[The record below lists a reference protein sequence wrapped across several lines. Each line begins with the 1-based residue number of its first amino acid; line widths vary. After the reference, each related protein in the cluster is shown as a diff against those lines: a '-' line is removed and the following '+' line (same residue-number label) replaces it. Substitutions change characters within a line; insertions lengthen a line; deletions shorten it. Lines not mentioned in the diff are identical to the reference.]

1 MHVEIIT
8 MHRRE
13 LLPGITTPECPPVIV
28 QDSKKTLRRARTR
41 AALIETAQ
49 LLLLA
54 GVDALFLRWPST
66 HLPTFTRDE
75 SLLILM
81 ALNVIMLGSIWMI
94 RATPRWK
101 AQRIARTWCPREQ
114 SRFFG
119 K

>member
-1 MHVEIIT
+1 MRVEILT
-8 MHRRE
+8 MQRRE
-13 LLPGITTPECPPVIV
+13 LLPGVTTPECPPVVV

-41 AALIETAQ
+41 AAVIEAAQ
-49 LLLLA
+49 LVLLA
-54 GVDALFLRWPST
+54 GVDVLFLRWPLA
-66 HLPTFTRDE
+66 HIPTFGRDE

-81 ALNVIMLGSIWMI
+81 ALNIAMLGSIWMF
-94 RATPRWK
+94 RAAPRWK